1 MHSVLAILRAHK
13 QRLARLIGLG
23 GVLLV
28 ASLLLR
34 GAPRKVDVEF
44 DLGPAH
50 RDFVAIRVAY
60 VQRGEELHGV
70 AFSFPQGA
78 PMKVEHSLKL
88 PVGDFE
94 VHTELLPEHGPALAS
109 VGRLHSPSDGKVHIR
124 VPTEA
129 HR

>member
-1 MHSVLAILRAHK
+1 MYSLLAILRPHRR
-13 QRLARLIGLG
+13 RLARLLGLG

-50 RDFVAIRVAY
+50 REFVGIRVAY
-60 VQRGEELHGV
+60 VQGGEELHGV
-70 AFSFPQGA
+70 AFSFPHGA
-78 PMKVEHSLKL
+78 PVTVEHSLKL

>member
-1 MHSVLAILRAHK
+1 MHSLLAILRAHK
-13 QRLARLIGLG
+13 QRIARVIGLG

-28 ASLLLR
+28 ASLLIR
-34 GAPRKVDVEF
+34 NSPRKVDVEF
-44 DLGPAH
+44 DLGPSH

-60 VQRGEELHGV
+60 VQGGEELHGV
-70 AFSFPQGA
+70 AFSFPHGA
-78 PMKVEHSLKL
+78 PVKVEHSLQL

-129 HR
+129 PR